1 MVDGID
7 GGPDAAPTAKPRN
20 DRELRMVPGL
30 TLAGQSVREIA
41 IALYGADAVAA
52 EWTADS
58 AMRTFRRQRIRPA
71 QRLAPQP

>member
-7 GGPDAAPTAKPRN
+7 GAPDAAPTAKPR
-20 DRELRMVPGL
+20 DARELRIILAL
-30 TLAGQSVREIA
+30 TLAGQSAREIA

-58 AMRTFRRQRIRPA
+58 AMRALTRQRIRRA
-71 QRLAPQP
+71 QRLAPQA